1 MVRVS
6 HNFGLSAEY
15 VFTPFHAVCLLR
27 NPLRGAGPSILSY
40 TTWIPVWV
48 TPCRQ
53 PRTLWTG
60 INRL

>member
-1 MVRVS
+1 MVKVS

-15 VFTPFHAVCLLR
+15 VFARFHVVRLLR
-27 NPLRGAGPSILSY
+27 NALRGEGTVILSY
-40 TTWIPVWV
+40 PTWIPGWV

-60 INRL
+60 ITRP